1 MEIKL
6 HGFLG
11 KKFGENWSL
20 DVSTPAEAFKALD
33 ANTEN
38 FWAYLQKKDLEGV
51 KYIALAD
58 DKPLRISQEIELS
71 IKDKKTLNIVPIIKG
86 AGIFDMETP
95 EDVAIVGGITAI
107 LGFGLGYVSENFVP
121 EGFFQDLG
129 IALGDI
135 AFDVGMAMV
144 TSGLMGMLMEAPTID
159 DSDIDVTM
167 PDEAKGPEA
176 KNTTSFVFS
185 RPLNNT
191 VQGSPVPIG
200 YGRLR
205 VGSNVISSSLLNCR
219 ITPFPA
225 VTEDLIDEGGNTEG
239 AISVDQF
246 SSNSAAGALAP
257 LTDLE
262 VANVINSETVEDTD
276 AIVKVKDG
284 DGNTK
289 SSSLVAFNSAVKSL
303 DINFSDSTGWGY
315 GGGLVAAGINELW
328 NNSLELANEIESQN
342 E

>member
-1 MEIKL
+1 MKIRL

-38 FWAYLQKKDLEGV
+38 FWTYLQKKDLEGV

-58 DKPLRISQEIELS
+58 NKPLRISQEIELS
-71 IKDKKTLNIVPIIKG
+71 IKDKKVLNIVPIIKG

-95 EDVAIVGGITAI
+95 EDVAAVGAITAI
-107 LGFGLGYVSENFVP
+107 LGFGLGYIGENFIP
-121 EGFFQDLG
+121 EGFFQDLT

-144 TSGLMGMLMEAPTID
+144 TSGLMGMLMEAPSV
-159 DSDIDVTM
+159 DSPDIDVTM

-191 VQGSPVPIG
+191 TQGAPVPIG

-205 VGSNVISSSLLNCR
+205 VGSNVVSSSLLNCR
-219 ITPFPA
+219 ITPFPSM
-225 VTEDLIDEGGNTEG
+225 TEDLIDEGGNTEG

-246 SSNSAAGALAP
+246 SSTTAAGALAP

-262 VANVINSETVEDTD
+262 VSNVINSETIQDTD

-289 SSSLVAFNSAVKSL
+289 SSSLVAFNAAINALDVEFTDSL
-303 DINFSDSTGWGY
+303 GWGF
-315 GGGLVAAGINELW
+315 GSLAIRGLNELW
-328 NNSLELANEIESQN
+328 NNEEVQAEVAAQN

>member
-1 MEIKL
+1 MNIRL

-11 KKFGENWSL
+11 KKFGENWEL
-20 DVSTPAEAFKALD
+20 DVGTPAEAFKALD
-33 ANTEN
+33 ANTED
-38 FWAYLQKKDLEGV
+38 FWKYLQEKDLEGV
-51 KYIALAD
+51 RYLALAD
-58 DKPLRISQEIELS
+58 NKPLRISQEIELS
-71 IKDKKTLNIVPIIKG
+71 IKDKEVLNIVPIIKG

-95 EDVAIVGGITAI
+95 EDVALVGVLTAV
-107 LGFGLGYVSENFVP
+107 LGFGLGYIGENFIP
-121 EGFFQDLG
+121 EGFFQDL
-129 IALGDI
+129 ALTLADI
-135 AFDVGMAMV
+135 AFDVGMAMI
-144 TSGLMGMLMEAPTID
+144 TSGLMGMLMEAPSVD
-159 DSDIDVTM
+159 SSDIDITM

-191 VQGSPVPIG
+191 TQGAPVPIG

-219 ITPFPA
+219 ITPFPSM
-225 VTEDLIDEGGNTEG
+225 TEDLIDEGGNTEG

-246 SSNSAAGALAP
+246 SSTTSAGALAP

-262 VANVINSETVEDTD
+262 ISNVINSETIEDTD

-289 SSSLVAFNSAVKSL
+289 SSSLIAFNAALNEL
-303 DINFSDSTGWGY
+303 DITFDESEFTY
-315 GGGLVAAGINELW
+315 GGTSIRGINELW
-328 NNSLELANEIESQN
+328 NTQEVKDEVESQN
-342 E
+342 NG

>member
-1 MEIKL
+1 MKSRL

-38 FWAYLQKKDLEGV
+38 FWTYLQKKDLEGV

-58 DKPLRISQEIELS
+58 NKPLRISQELELS
-71 IKDKKTLNIVPIIKG
+71 IIDKEVLNIVTSRRG
-86 AGIFDMETP
+86 VGICDMETP
-95 EDVAIVGGITAI
+95 EEVAITGSITAI
-107 LGFGLGYVSENFVP
+107 FGFGLGYIGENFIL
-121 EGFFQDLG
+121 EGFFQDLA
-129 IALGDI
+129 ITLGDI

-144 TSGLMGMLMEAPTID
+144 TSGLMGMLMEAPSV
-159 DSDIDVTM
+159 DSPDIDVTM

-191 VQGSPVPIG
+191 TQGAPVPIG

-205 VGSNVISSSLLNCR
+205 VGSNVVSSSLLNCR
-219 ITPFPA
+219 ITPFPSM
-225 VTEDLIDEGGNTEG
+225 TEDLIDEGGNTEG

-246 SSNSAAGALAP
+246 SSTTAAGALAP

-262 VANVINSETVEDTD
+262 VSNVINSETIQDTD

-289 SSSLVAFNSAVKSL
+289 SSSLVAFNAALTAL
-303 DINFSDSTGWGY
+303 DVEFSDESGY
-315 GGGLVAAGINELW
+315 GFGSLAIKGLNELW
-328 NNSLELANEIESQN
+328 NNAQVKAEVEAQN